1 MSFSNAG
8 TVRWSPRRSRSRARP
23 GLDVQAKIELGL
35 VGGDPFGRDQLQR
48 RDFVIAVGRAE
59 MLDLP
64 RPAP

>member
-1 MSFSNAG
+1 MSGRRLSFQASTQARMSFSN
-8 TVRWSPRRSRSRARP
+8 